1 MNITIYMLPD
11 MLSLKSLFLLV
22 GIVVIFIYF
31 FINGIIILYVSMLNQ
46 TPKNVEY
53 YIT

>member
-1 MNITIYMLPD
+1 MNITSYMLHD
-11 MLSLKSLFLLV
+11 ILSLLSQFFSS
-22 GIVVIFIYF
+22 GIVV
-31 FINGIIILYVSMLNQ
+31 LYVSMLNQ

>member
-1 MNITIYMLPD
+1 MLPD
-11 MLSLKSLFLLV
+11 MLSLKSLFV
-22 GIVVIFIYF
+22 FSGIVV
-31 FINGIIILYVSMLNQ
+31 LYVSMLNQ